1 MNIFNFTIKYDKHN
15 YYILKGVN
23 HMTWEYK
30 VSTGILS
37 HNGKLIAYCYSGA
50 GESKDKPNCEHI
62 RNKGPIPRGV
72 YFIAGWN
79 NHKSPSAIILEPIA
93 GTNTFGRD
101 HFEIHGDK
109 KGSHRERH
117 LQDV

>member
-15 YYILKGVN
+15 YYILKDVN

-37 HNGKLIAYCYSGA
+37 HNGKLIATVVLVNQRINRTVNTYVTRAPFHEAFILLLDGIIIKVPPLLSSNLLQGQILLA
-50 GESKDKPNCEHI
+50 EIISKFMVI
-62 RNKGPIPRGV
+62 
-72 YFIAGWN
+72 
-79 NHKSPSAIILEPIA
+79 
-93 GTNTFGRD
+93 
-101 HFEIHGDK
+101 K

>member
-15 YYILKGVN
+15 YYILKDVN

-50 GESKDKPNCEHI
+50 G
-62 RNKGPIPRGV
+62 
-72 YFIAGWN
+72 
-79 NHKSPSAIILEPIA
+79 
-93 GTNTFGRD
+93 
-101 HFEIHGDK
+101 
-109 KGSHRERH
+109 
-117 LQDV
+117 